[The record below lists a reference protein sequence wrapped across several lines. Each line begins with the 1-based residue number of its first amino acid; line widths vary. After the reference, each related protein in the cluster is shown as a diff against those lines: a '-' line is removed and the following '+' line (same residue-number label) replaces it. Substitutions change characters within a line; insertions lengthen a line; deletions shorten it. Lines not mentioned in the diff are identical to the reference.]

1 MTIKS
6 KRISAICL
14 VFIVILGLVGSM
26 AYFSDYA
33 TTNASGTA
41 GTVAIELDS
50 EIDWLNENGM
60 DILNPGDNR
69 CSRFTIYNVGN
80 KAVDVRTTITLTA
93 LDRNGNPIDFSE
105 TEMGQ
110 SEFDLY
116 WAKDFEYVEGEG
128 SKPYY
133 DYFEEY
139 DEWFGTYPIDVKS
152 INGNTITYTIPEY
165 SLNGNINFA
174 ERETI
179 DGISEDYGHRHI
191 YGHYLIFATWANNEW
206 QDCTITMNILV
217 EAKQHYNTE
226 AGWEIVAQKEITSGA
241 IEKNAVYEETVITD
255 LNGNSLINP

>member
-1 MTIKS
+1 MSKKKTI
-6 KRISAICL
+6 ITICL
-14 VFIVILGLVGSM
+14 ALAIVISGIIGSL
-26 AYFSDYA
+26 AYFSD
-33 TTNASGTA
+33 NAIASANGRA

-50 EIDWLNENGM
+50 EINWLNDEGM

-93 LDRNGNPIDFSE
+93 LDREGNPLNFSE
-105 TEMGQ
+105 TEMEQ

-116 WAKDFEYVEGEG
+116 RAKDFEEVEGEG
-128 SKPYY
+128 SKPFYE
-133 DYFEEY
+133 YFEEY

-152 INGNTITYTIPEY
+152 INGNVITYTIPEY

-179 DGISEDYGHRHI
+179 DGLSENYGHRHI
-191 YGHYLIFATWANNEW
+191 YGHYLIFATWASNEW
-206 QDCTITMNILV
+206 QDCTITMDILV

-226 AGWEIVAQKEITSGA
+226 SGWEIVAQKTVTQGSIA
-241 IEKNAVYEETVITD
+241 KDAVSEEVVITD
-255 LNGNSLINP
+255 INGNIVTK